1 MLHMVECGA
10 ARLLWT
16 HVFKFCTDVLETSPP
31 GKRTLAIIFNL
42 WSHDTLGTVEARA
55 LIRHAFGRYYADS
68 VAVAMQTKTNFSWQY
83 TYRGALRNLEHAVRR
98 YGQSVRLF
106 TTWRQHT
113 SRQRHVPEEAL
124 TQFKHLITFQP
135 GGKSFQLT
143 PAFQRA
149 LSEAENMIAQY
160 QANQTADRRRQGQHR
175 QGTQRRR
182 TTQQ

>member
-83 TYRGALRNLEHAVRR
+83 AYRGALRSLEHAVRR
-98 YGQSVRLF
+98 YGQSIRLF
-106 TTWRQHT
+106 TAWRQHT
-113 SRQRHVPEEAL
+113 SRKRQVPEEAL
-124 TQFKHLITFQP
+124 TQFKHLVTFQP
-135 GGKSFQLT
+135 GGKSFRLT

-149 LSEAENMIAQY
+149 LLEAENMIAQY
-160 QANQTADRRRQGQHR
+160 QANQTADRRRQGQHHQGR
-175 QGTQRRR
+175 QR
-182 TTQQ
+182 